1 MILNGTKQNIHNRWC
16 YSNRFTERRKIKYYV
31 RKINN
36 TETGEI
42 TEMYCDK
49 IEEIIKKK
57 YNVDV
62 VLYGDFTV
70 TKEMLC
76 F

>member
-1 MILNGTKQNIHNRWC
+1 MEQNKI
-16 YSNRFTERRKIKYYV
+16 FIIDDVTVIDLLKDEKIKYYV

-42 TEMYCDK
+42 TEMYCNK

>member
-1 MILNGTKQNIHNRWC
+1 MEQNKI
-16 YSNRFTERRKIKYYV
+16 FIIDDVTVIDLLKDEKIKYYV

>member
-1 MILNGTKQNIHNRWC
+1 MEQNKI
-16 YSNRFTERRKIKYYV
+16 FIIDDVTVIDLLKDEKIKYYV

-42 TEMYCDK
+42 TEKYCDK

>member
-1 MILNGTKQNIHNRWC
+1 MEQNKI
-16 YSNRFTERRKIKYYV
+16 FIIDDVTVIDLLKDEKIKYYV

-57 YNVDV
+57 YNIDV